1 MSGRR
6 ICLVGD
12 MSGNIDEGMKKVTY
26 NIYKELSKNNEV
38 IVVKPLELIRG
49 KTKINEFNPDI
60 IHYITGPSIFSFFL
74 LKIGAFGLKDVKTV
88 LSVSHPQKLFPKF
101 FISILRPNMAIVQSD
116 DMNKFFSNLGI
127 NTIKICNGI
136 DLKSFCPVDSR
147 QKLYLRS
154 KYGIAD
160 DKFVILHVG
169 NIRAGRNLYPLTELA
184 NTSEFQVV
192 VVASTTIKKD
202 IKLYNDLV
210 ASNVL
215 VIDYYVENIA
225 EIYNLSDI
233 YLFTVRKRPFAI
245 EVPLSV
251 MEALACNIPVI
262 TFPFAGLNSFFCK
275 RDGLYFANS
284 DDEMVQIANELYNS
298 YKQNNLNSTPR
309 GIVSGYSWGIVA
321 AQIQS
326 IYDSLVERSE

>member
-38 IVVKPLELIRG
+38 IVVKPLELIKS
-49 KTKINEFNPDI
+49 KTEINAFNPDI

-74 LKIGAFGLKDVKTV
+74 LKIGAFGLKNVKTV
-88 LSVSHPQKLFPKF
+88 VSISHPQKLFPKF
-101 FISILRPNMAIVQSD
+101 FISLLRPNIVIAQSED
-116 DMNKFFSNLGI
+116 TNKFFSNLGI
-127 NTIKICNGI
+127 NTVKICNGV
-136 DLKSFCPVDSR
+136 DLKSFSPVDER
-147 QKLYLRS
+147 QKSHLRS

-169 NIRAGRNLYPLTELA
+169 NIRNGRNLYLLTELTKA
-184 NTSEFQVV
+184 SQFQVV

-215 VIDYYVENIA
+215 IIDYYVDNIA
-225 EIYNLSDI
+225 EVYNLSDL
-233 YLFTVRKRPFAI
+233 YLFTVHKRPFAI
-245 EVPLSV
+245 DIPLSV
-251 MEALACNIPVI
+251 MEALACDIPVV
-262 TFPFAGLNSFFCK
+262 TFPFAGLNCFFHEGC
-275 RDGLYFANS
+275 GIYFVSN
-284 DDEMVQIANELYNS
+284 DDEIIRKTHYIYKLFKANELSLNPR
-298 YKQNNLNSTPR
+298 NN
-309 GIVSGYSWGIVA
+309 VSKYSWRSVV
-321 AQIQS
+321 IQMQM
-326 IYDSLVERSE
+326 IYDSLLGRE